1 MENRK
6 DILQFIKGQWLVR
19 EWSKEC
25 GGEVDFIRFENI
37 INDKEFSY
45 SKFYRIKNGKAL
57 NLYDKGLLNYPT
69 PYYDNRMSIQVRPAT
84 ELEIQKYAV
93 LIIMSGKF

>member
-25 GGEVDFIRFENI
+25 GGEVDFIRFEKE
-37 INDKEFSY
+37 INEKKFSNQR
-45 SKFYRIKNGKAL
+45 FFRIKNGKVL
-57 NLYDKGLLNYPT
+57 NLSDVKDYGIA
-69 PYYDNRMSIQVRPAT
+69 YYDNRMSIQIRPAT
-84 ELEIQKYAV
+84 ESEIQKYAV